1 MGHKPLHQAGE
12 ITALKLSSGRVRKLK
27 SARCGNIFWFFFN
40 KAIISLAL
48 EGITLPYVYYFT
60 ILVHLS
66 CLNYR
71 FNLGFEPAIIRS
83 QQPLRLYEWH
93 AVLLSR
99 DEKEG
104 NLTIDG
110 KPPVTGFSKGSSTG
124 LNLNQNLH
132 VGGVPD
138 FSAISALSGFKSG
151 FIGCLSYLAIDGKV
165 AGLGKIFQCYLRRVM
180 NCVSFYE

>member
-1 MGHKPLHQAGE
+1 M
-12 ITALKLSSGRVRKLK
+12 
-27 SARCGNIFWFFFN
+27 
-40 KAIISLAL
+40 
-48 EGITLPYVYYFT
+48 
-60 ILVHLS
+60 S

-110 KPPVTGFSKGSSTG
+110 KPPVTGVSKGSSTG

-138 FSAISALSGFKSG
+138 FSAINALSGFKTG

-180 NCVSFYE
+180 NCFSFHEQQWKDQFPKNKHNTIFSGLAWVERKWSCVHYRSNLNTLSITIFFGWICPALFFVYVKIAD

>member
-1 MGHKPLHQAGE
+1 M
-12 ITALKLSSGRVRKLK
+12 
-27 SARCGNIFWFFFN
+27 
-40 KAIISLAL
+40 
-48 EGITLPYVYYFT
+48 
-60 ILVHLS
+60 S

-83 QQPLRLYEWH
+83 QQPLPLYEWH

-110 KPPVTGFSKGSSTG
+110 KPPVTGTSKGSSTG

-138 FSAISALSGFKSG
+138 FSAISALSGFKTG

-180 NCVSFYE
+180 NCISFHEQQWNARI